1 MELAL
6 VWTAEA
12 LNQFEDAIEYIANKS
27 MVSSENFKIEI
38 LKKLNELMIQPE
50 RYSIDKFKT
59 NNDGS
64 FRALEVLR
72 YRISYQY
79 FSSQIVSFA

>member
-12 LNQFEDAIEYIANKS
+12 LNQFEDAIEYIANQS

-64 FRALEVLR
+64 FRAFEVLR

-79 FSSQIVSFA
+79 FQTRYASSV